1 MRILHLV
8 HQYMPE
14 YVGGTELYT
23 RWLTQAQA
31 QRGHQ
36 AAIFYRRSADGVGRE
51 ARSEGRVRIWAAWNG
66 VVSPTRRFFHTFRD
80 PRMASLWEQTL
91 DEFDPHLVHIEHLMG
106 LPVALVR
113 TVQQRRIPYV
123 ITLCDFWW
131 VCANAQ
137 LLTNDTQTICDGPQG
152 YWNCARCALAR
163 VGRTGLWPARP
174 PLAGLLAW
182 RNRQLRS
189 VLQCADALLAPT
201 PFVHH
206 WYAAHHAPQERL
218 MTLPLGMEHP
228 DPPMPVPLTGRPLRF
243 AYIGGLAPQKGVHTL
258 IAAFAGLRLQGDAE
272 LWIAGDESFD
282 PAYVAR
288 LRELANGAP
297 VRFLG
302 RLSRS
307 AVWETL
313 SQVDV
318 VAVPSLWYE
327 TFSFIIS
334 EAFIARRPVIA
345 SRLGALADRVRDG
358 VDGQLLPPGDV
369 LAWRAAL
376 QRLVD
381 APDMV
386 VQWQANVRPP
396 ITLEAHGR
404 QIEALYARILEE
416 APPR

>member
-23 RWLTQAQA
+23 RWLTHAQA

-36 AAIFYRRSADGVGRE
+36 VAIFYRRSAVGVGRE
-51 ARSEGRVRIWAAWNG
+51 MRAEGLVRIWSAWNG
-66 VVSPTRRFFHTFRD
+66 LVSPARRFLRTFRD
-80 PRMASLWEQTL
+80 PQMAALWEQTL

-106 LPVALVR
+106 LPVALVHIIRRRR
-113 TVQQRRIPYV
+113 TPYV
-123 ITLCDFWW
+123 ITLWDFWW

-137 LLTNDTQTICDGPQG
+137 LLTNDTQTICDGPRG

-163 VGRTGLWPARP
+163 AGRPGLWPAWI
-174 PLAGLLAW
+174 PLVGLMAG
-182 RNRQLRS
+182 RNHRLRC
-189 VLQCADALLAPT
+189 VLQSAEALIAPT
-201 PFVHH
+201 PFVHR
-206 WYAAHHAPQERL
+206 WYAAHRVPQERL
-218 MTLPLGMEHP
+218 VTLQPGMEHP
-228 DPPMPVPLTGRPLRF
+228 EPPAQAPLAGRPLRF

-258 IAAFAGLRLQGDAE
+258 IAAFAGLRLQRNAE
-272 LWIAGDESFD
+272 LWIAGDESSH

-288 LRELANGAP
+288 LRELAAGAP

-302 RLSRS
+302 RLSRP

-313 SQVDV
+313 AQVDV

-327 TFSFIIS
+327 TFSFIVS
-334 EAFIARRPVIA
+334 EAFIAGRPVIA
-345 SRLGALADRVRDG
+345 SRLGPLADRVRDG

-369 LAWRAAL
+369 SAWRAAL

-381 APDMV
+381 APDLV
-386 VQWQANVRPP
+386 AQWRANVRPP
-396 ITLEAHGR
+396 ATLADHT
-404 QIEALYARILEE
+404 QQVEALYARILER
-416 APPR
+416 ATSR